1 MNLEGG
7 LKPTAARAGERGG
20 ARLNFLLVL
29 AVIAALVY
37 VGGQFLPAK
46 YREWALE
53 RFMQDTLNTA
63 VSTGK
68 PPAWVELQL
77 RQSFEDQGIPED
89 AAVEVARDGRR
100 MKASVRYTLP
110 ISLLVTEYDYD
121 FDVTARS
128 MATTDRGV

>member
-1 MNLEGG
+1 MNRPGEHA
-7 LKPTAARAGERGG
+7 PAAGERGG
-20 ARLNFLLVL
+20 ARLNLLLAL

-37 VGGQFLPAK
+37 VGGQFAPAK
-46 YREWALE
+46 YHAWTLE

-63 VSTGK
+63 VADGK

-77 RQSFEDQGIPED
+77 RRNFEDQGIPED
-89 AAVEVARDGRR
+89 AEVEVARDGRR

-121 FDVTARS
+121 FDVTVRS
-128 MATTDRGV
+128 AATTDGGM

>member
-1 MNLEGG
+1 MNLPGELPPAG
-7 LKPTAARAGERGG
+7 ARASERGG

-29 AVIAALVY
+29 LVIAALVY
-37 VGGQFLPAK
+37 IGGQYGPAK
-46 YREWALE
+46 YHAWALE

-68 PPAWVELQL
+68 PPAWVENQL
-77 RQSFEDQGIPED
+77 RQNFEDQGIPED
-89 AAVEVARDGRR
+89 AEVEVARDGKR

-121 FDVTARS
+121 FDLTVRS
-128 MATTDRGV
+128 VRVE